1 MAGENI
7 HGKDCRD
14 IYSKKLI
21 ILDYLDQK
29 QISKFYNICDFFVFP
44 SLYETGPQVVLE
56 ARACGAICFVTRTG
70 GGKRIKKSGEDGIV
84 LKEKNPEIWANEIIK
99 LMRDKNKIKLMKKK
113 LKQLMT
119 TCLGMKYSKVFSL
132 KNGNQFFDMRN
143 ILFVIPHPDDEVVG
157 SCLIIKEFLKKKK
170 SINFIFD

>member
-1 MAGENI
+1 MRKFFFFCGRIHRLKGVILLSKINKILNEKGFNVTTIMAGENI

-99 LMRDKNKIKLMKKK
+99 LMRDKNKIKLMKK
-113 LKQLMT
+113 
-119 TCLGMKYSKVFSL
+119 
-132 KNGNQFFDMRN
+132 N
-143 ILFVIPHPDDEVVG
+143 
-157 SCLIIKEFLKKKK
+157 
-170 SINFIFD
+170 

>member
-44 SLYETGPQVVLE
+44 SLYETY
-56 ARACGAICFVTRTG
+56 
-70 GGKRIKKSGEDGIV
+70 GKHSSCIGR
-84 LKEKNPEIWANEIIK
+84 LLFRN
-99 LMRDKNKIKLMKKK
+99 LFRDK
-113 LKQLMT
+113 
-119 TCLGMKYSKVFSL
+119 
-132 KNGNQFFDMRN
+132 DWWR
-143 ILFVIPHPDDEVVG
+143 
-157 SCLIIKEFLKKKK
+157 
-170 SINFIFD
+170 